1 MVERVSDKDEAL
13 GSIPSAPTDMANTKD
28 DSNVE
33 VNINLDTTPVL
44 YTDQVFMSAN
54 EDGVVLDVGQKIG
67 TSNQMR
73 IVSRIGMSR
82 SHAKKL
88 VAALND
94 LLSQTDGRLQTR
106 KIES

>member
-1 MVERVSDKDEAL
+1 MAKD
-13 GSIPSAPTDMANTKD
+13 PTEP
-28 DSNVE
+28 NVE
-33 VNINLDTTPVL
+33 VNINLDTTPVF

-88 VAALND
+88 ITALQD
-94 LLSQTDGRLQTR
+94 LLTTTEGRLQTR